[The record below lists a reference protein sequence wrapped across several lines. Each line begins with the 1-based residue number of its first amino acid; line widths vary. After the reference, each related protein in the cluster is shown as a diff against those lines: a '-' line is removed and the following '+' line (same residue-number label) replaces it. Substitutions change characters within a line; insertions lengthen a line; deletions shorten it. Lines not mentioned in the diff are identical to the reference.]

1 MGVVGDFPLKTESL
15 RIMDVAVEDAF
26 AVSVLIG
33 VSLILGLVTVK
44 DVKGAFLGR
53 VPSCF
58 ETCTTNVA
66 SLPATPICIL
76 PPRRIEYI
84 LTRSRVDRPV
94 LGPCG
99 SINLDFGQ
107 VKERPG

>member
-53 VPSCF
+53 ASF
-58 ETCTTNVA
+58 LKTCATNVA
-66 SLPATPICIL
+66 RRCPVTPICPPPLQIL
-76 PPRRIEYI
+76 VRIVC
-84 LTRSRVDRPV
+84 LALALRHFRLWFNR
-94 LGPCG
+94 
-99 SINLDFGQ
+99 F
-107 VKERPG
+107 

>member
-44 DVKGAFLGR
+44 DVLRFTTSEHQEPQSPWSEQRFDGIVDEARMWTSSMADDVVSWGR
-53 VPSCF
+53 RV
-58 ETCTTNVA
+58 
-66 SLPATPICIL
+66 L
-76 PPRRIEYI
+76 RR
-84 LTRSRVDRPV
+84 S
-94 LGPCG
+94 
-99 SINLDFGQ
+99 
-107 VKERPG
+107 